1 MIENLP
7 FGALRA
13 FEAAARHLSFK
24 RAAAELHVTP
34 AAISQQI
41 KTLEHLLGVTL
52 FERKN
57 RGLSL
62 TPEAEIGL
70 QQLKSGFEQ
79 IEGAVRLTAV
89 QVHGHADDGEVGGD
103 ERHRDEAPPGQIQE
117 SERH

>member
-7 FGALRA
+7 YGALRA

-41 KTLEHLLGVTL
+41 KTLEHLLGIKL
-52 FERKN
+52 FHRKN

-62 TPEAEIGL
+62 TAEAENGL
-70 QQLKSGFEQ
+70 LELRRGFEH
-79 IEGAVRLTAV
+79 IETAVRLMRNSD
-89 QVHGHADDGEVGGD
+89 ADMSLTIWSAPSFAAKWLVP
-103 ERHRDEAPPGQIQE
+103 RLHRF
-117 SERH
+117 SER